1 MIISI
6 EGLDRSGKTTLIN
19 TLKALIA
26 KTNQAHQFVF
36 TKETNISANPVADP
50 LLYQQSQFLL
60 NPKFSHH
67 DNQLEPT
74 YVISPLHRNLLF
86 ASLRAHNYYQV
97 IKPALDA
104 NQNVI
109 IDRQIHSSF
118 AYALNDV
125 MMQKYWNRE
134 IANGRF
140 ANKAAIIEQLLN
152 LYLLSANHYIPDL
165 VFYLDVPLAILEQRR
180 YQQKTSWS
188 QPQLNQDAIEA
199 QYDQDQIHWQAV
211 ANEYQACF
219 DYVQTPY
226 GKKSTVVKLD
236 GLLSPQQLANQVFQ
250 TINQYSKSQQLD
262 FKIR

>member
-19 TLKALIA
+19 ALKELIA

-36 TKETNISANPVADP
+36 TKETNISANPIADP
-50 LLYQQSQFLL
+50 LLYHQSQFLL
-60 NPKFSHH
+60 NPKFTHH

-74 YVISPLHRNLLF
+74 YAISVLHRNLLF
-86 ASLRAHNYYQV
+86 ASLRAHNYSQV
-97 IKPALDA
+97 IKPALAA
-104 NQNVI
+104 NQNII

-118 AYALNDV
+118 AYTLNDV

-152 LYLLSANHYIPDL
+152 LYLLSANNYLPDL
-165 VFYLDVPLAILEQRR
+165 VFYVDVPLAILEQRR

-199 QYDQDQIHWQAV
+199 QYDQDLVQWQAV

-219 DYVQTPY
+219 DYVQSPY

-236 GLLSPQQLANQVFQ
+236 GLLNPQQLATQVLQ
-250 TINQYSKSQQLD
+250 TINQHLKSQQLD
-262 FKIR
+262 FRKI